1 MSEHHLAV
9 VKDNYIIAL
18 YPNPQA
24 SLFQICSSGK
34 RKKKKKHVDETKRL
48 RARTPTDPAVFEC
61 YSDTSSKN
69 PCESQILNTKI

>member
-34 RKKKKKHVDETKRL
+34 RKKKKSMSMKQSDLGHEPPPILPCLSVIQTL
-48 RARTPTDPAVFEC
+48 HLRTPVKAK
-61 YSDTSSKN
+61 S
-69 PCESQILNTKI
+69 